1 MKFRPELPVVVQG
14 KIFQV
19 ILAKSG
25 NGGSIEEIDNSL
37 EIYIPRRTLQRRL
50 AEMQKIGWIFAKG
63 EARATRYY
71 AHSPENEAL
80 RDSVNETAEAT
91 PKKDRDKTVSYHRRF
106 LEGYEPQQPGYLS
119 AEDIE
124 KLTTIGSREN
134 PGSSTGDFTKKIFPR
149 FLADF
154 AYNSCRLE
162 GSYYS
167 QSETQQLLQ
176 SGEAPVDKT
185 IHETQMILN
194 HRKSL
199 EFIVFEEEELALNR
213 HVLTNLHALL
223 SDNLLADPA
232 SYGSLRT
239 MPFKL
244 EESSYTPPESSR
256 LIEEMFELIIAKAT
270 QIDNPFEQSFFLM
283 VHLSYL
289 HPFDNT
295 NNQVTRVAMN
305 IPFIKNNL
313 SPVSFAGSTA
323 DMYHQALLQLYE
335 FNRVELLRVFFIAT
349 YKRSAQLY
357 ADFQSAPDLAALFRL
372 NYQDRI
378 RKLVAR
384 IVTGS
389 FARDEAAVLIKEKSL
404 DIEEKDR
411 IKFIEY
417 VNTELCCLHE
427 GNIARF
433 GIRPGEIENWKAG
446 K

>member
-1 MKFRPELPVVVQG
+1 MKFRPESPIVLQG
-14 KIFQV
+14 RIFEV
-19 ILAKSG
+19 LKEKSG
-25 NGGSIEEIDNSL
+25 NGGSIEEIDQSL
-37 EIYIPRRTLQRRL
+37 EQYILRRTLQRGL
-50 AEMQKIGWIFAKG
+50 VEMQEMGWIFAKG

-71 AHSPENEAL
+71 ANTAENAAL
-80 RDSVNETAEAT
+80 RDSANETAEAT
-91 PKKDRDKTVSYHRRF
+91 PKKDRDKPISYHRGF
-106 LEGYEPQQPGYLS
+106 LEAYEPQRSGYLS
-119 AEDIE
+119 AEDKE
-124 KLTTIGSREN
+124 KLTTICSREN
-134 PGSSTGDFTKKIFPR
+134 LGWSPGDFAKKIFPR

-167 QSETQQLLQ
+167 LSETRQLFK

-185 IHETQMILN
+185 IYETQMIVN
-194 HRKSL
+194 HKQSL

-244 EESSYTPPESSR
+244 EESSYTPPDSSR

-313 SPVSFAGSTA
+313 SPVSFAGTTA
-323 DMYHQALLQLYE
+323 DMYNKGLLQLYE
-335 FNRVELLRVFFIAT
+335 SNRVELLRAFFIAA

-357 ADFQSAPDLAALFRL
+357 ADFQSAPDLPALFRL
-372 NYQDRI
+372 KYQDRI

-389 FARDEAAVLIKEKSL
+389 FAADEAAVLIKEKSL
-404 DIEEKDR
+404 DIEEQDR

-417 VNTELCCLHE
+417 VNTELRCLHE

-433 GIRPGEIENWKAG
+433 GIRPAEINIWKSLE
-446 K
+446 